1 MDEELRKQIEE
12 IAEGMDC
19 TKEFECCEGN
29 FTNVCRAKDIGI
41 DSFLECLEENPQECE
56 FSIPFGNAFF
66 CKCPVRIAI
75 ARKLK
80 K

>member
-1 MDEELRKQIEE
+1 MGEELRKQIEE

-19 TKEFECCEGN
+19 AKDFECCEGS
-29 FTNVCRAKDIGI
+29 FANVCRAKDIGI
-41 DSFLECLEENPQECE
+41 DSFLECLEKNPQMCE
-56 FSIPFGNAFF
+56 FAMPFGNTFF

-75 ARKLK
+75 AGKLK

>member
-1 MDEELRKQIEE
+1 MDEQFRKQIEE
-12 IAEGMDC
+12 IVEGMDC
-19 TKEFECCEGN
+19 GKEFECCEGN
-29 FTNVCRAKDIGI
+29 FANVCRAKDMGI
-41 DSFLECLEENPQECE
+41 ESFLECLEEKAQECE
-56 FSIPFGNAFF
+56 FAMPFGNSFF